1 MSAPLFP
8 VAATAEAALHAPDG
22 WASRAT
28 EAARLAGGEAALE
41 TAWVGPA
48 FATREAAAEAY
59 GARLQAGAAWCA
71 LRPVAPEGAPLQ
83 PPVRALA
90 SGPRRW
96 PEPAGAPA
104 LWRLQVSWWR
114 PLAGDAE
121 EPPLAAA
128 RHARRAAD
136 GPRLDARAL
145 GRLAAQPLRP
155 VRPQQPLDVG
165 LFERPAPEAPDRLI
179 PDE

>member
-1 MSAPLFP
+1 MTAPLFP
-8 VAATAEAALHAPDG
+8 VAPTAEAALHAPDG
-22 WASRAT
+22 WAARET
-28 EAARLAGGEAALE
+28 EAARLVGGEVVFE
-41 TAWVGPA
+41 TGWVGPA

-59 GARLQAGAAWCA
+59 GARLETGSAWCA
-71 LRPVAPEGAPLQ
+71 LRPVAPEGARPG
-83 PPVRALA
+83 PPVRALS

-114 PLAGDAE
+114 PAAEATEAALA
-121 EPPLAAA
+121 PA
-128 RHARRAAD
+128 RQARRTAEGA
-136 GPRLDARAL
+136 RLDARAL
-145 GRLAAQPLRP
+145 GRLAAQPLRA

-165 LFERPAPEAPDRLI
+165 LFERPAPEAPGRLI